1 MTSVRAVADSRGSGG
16 QRTDPPYLCA
26 FALIREIRVKDCRRQ
41 NREFLPPNSR
51 LISIRRSATL
61 RLCSAIS

>member
-41 NREFLPPNSR
+41 NREFLSP
-51 LISIRRSATL
+51 IAG
-61 RLCSAIS
+61 